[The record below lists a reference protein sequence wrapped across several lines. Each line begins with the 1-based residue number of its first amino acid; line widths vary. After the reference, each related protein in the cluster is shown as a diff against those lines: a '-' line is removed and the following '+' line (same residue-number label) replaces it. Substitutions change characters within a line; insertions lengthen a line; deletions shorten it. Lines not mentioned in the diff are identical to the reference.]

1 MFWMWLWC
9 GRRLCSLS
17 ALCSGTGLGQCAE
30 TNRILPETHK
40 QTVEL
45 GFKGIKKSLTALP
58 DVFADL
64 CTGLELNPGVRNY
77 NLTRVTDGFAF
88 PVIRCYYNSF

>member
-1 MFWMWLWC
+1 MQIGMN
-9 GRRLCSLS
+9 
-17 ALCSGTGLGQCAE
+17 AE
-30 TNRILPETHK
+30 DV
-40 QTVEL
+40 VESEL
-45 GFKGIKKSLTALP
+45 TFKGIKKSLTALP